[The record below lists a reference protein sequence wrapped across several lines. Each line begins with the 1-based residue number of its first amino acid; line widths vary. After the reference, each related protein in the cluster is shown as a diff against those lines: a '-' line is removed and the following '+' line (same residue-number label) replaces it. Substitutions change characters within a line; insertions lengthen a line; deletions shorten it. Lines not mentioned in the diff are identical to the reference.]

1 MNWPYSCRTGR
12 LFATSTAGRASPAQ
26 SGGPP
31 GERDRDQTPQPKR
44 PLLEKTK
51 ELRKQLKS
59 LSTHEKIWNV
69 PNVLTF
75 SRLVAA
81 PVVGYLILHDQHA
94 WALALFAYAGI
105 TDMVDGWIARRWQLQ
120 TVVGSVV
127 DPMADKLLMAITVGC
142 LAAKAA
148 LPGPLAILIFGRD
161 ASLAVA
167 AIYYRYASLPSPK
180 TFARYWDFSL
190 PSAEVHPTTV
200 SKFNTFLQ
208 LALIGLTLLFP
219 VLASSS
225 DPDAITNAT
234 VSDSLA
240 AEGGRGAPA
249 DPTGSPV
256 ATPSSSA
263 RSVISTRPGNFPQS
277 QPSDQEQQSRST
289 KALYAATDAGNL
301 SNAVVALQLLVGAT
315 TVWSG
320 FSYAVL
326 KEAVT
331 ILGSNEALKERQGA
345 RGRVIIGASFA
356 LVCVGAIGWA
366 VKGRR
371 MDESKKRND

>member
-1 MNWPYSCRTGR
+1 MRGEGR
-12 LFATSTAGRASPAQ
+12 LFATSRGRRAADDRPA
-26 SGGPP
+26 GGPP
-31 GERDRDQTPQPKR
+31 GDRNRNQTPQPKK

-59 LSTHEKIWNV
+59 LTATHEKIWNV

-81 PVVGYLILHDQHA
+81 PVVGSLILHDQHA
-94 WALALFAYAGI
+94 WALGLFAYAGI
-105 TDMVDGWIARRWQLQ
+105 TDLVDGWIARRWQLQ

-142 LAAKAA
+142 LAAKGA

-161 ASLAVA
+161 ASLAIA

-180 TFARYWDFSL
+180 TFGRYWDFSL

-219 VLASSS
+219 VLARSSA
-225 DPDAITNAT
+225 PDAITDAT
-234 VSDSLA
+234 VSDTLA
-240 AEGGRGAPA
+240 AEGSRAAPA
-249 DPTGSPV
+249 DPSGASIAGPASP
-256 ATPSSSA
+256 AAASA
-263 RSVISTRPGNFPQS
+263 ADPAPAISTQPPQS
-277 QPSDQEQQSRST
+277 GYTS
-289 KALYAATDAGNL
+289 ALHTATDARTL
-301 SNAVVALQLLVGAT
+301 STAVTALQVLVGAT

-320 FSYAVL
+320 FSYAIL
-326 KEAVT
+326 KDAVT
-331 ILGSNEALKERQGA
+331 ILGSDEALKKKQGA
-345 RGRVIIGASFA
+345 RGRAIIGVSFA
-356 LVCVGAIGWA
+356 LVCAGAVGWA
-366 VKGRR
+366 MRGQRR
-371 MDESKKRND
+371 EEPDQRRSGK